1 MLKAG
6 VTSSIEG
13 VFIDIRV
20 RGSSVLP
27 ILLVHVTPRRFAQ
40 HPPLL
45 VLTHLGRAAV
55 QLSTPDDEGQR
66 GPGRALGARVGSEPS
81 SLVLSQWRVLE
92 PELVIPCY

>member
-1 MLKAG
+1 M
-6 VTSSIEG
+6 
-13 VFIDIRV
+13 RV

-27 ILLVHVTPRRFAQ
+27 ILIVHVTPRRFAQ

-45 VLTHLGRAAV
+45 VPTHLGRAAI

-81 SLVLSQWRVLE
+81 SLMFSFSVLSQWRVLE